1 MTQTAKNFGDA
12 LYELAKDE
20 GLSDRLLEELKGV
33 RDVFRAN
40 PDYTR
45 LLSASNIPLPERLGN
60 LDEAF
65 RGRVHSYLL
74 SFLKLLTER
83 GHIDELRGCY
93 VRFRARWAADNGVL
107 EATAVTA
114 VPLRTAQL
122 DRIGKKLSQLTGERV
137 EMYNRV
143 DPSVLGGVRLEFAGR
158 ELDGTLRQRL
168 SGIEKTLSET
178 VL

>member
-1 MTQTAKNFGDA
+1 MTQIAKNFGDA
-12 LYELAKDE
+12 LYELAKNE

-33 RDVFRAN
+33 RDVFREN
-40 PDYTR
+40 PDYIR
-45 LLSASNIPLPERLGN
+45 LLSASNIPLPERLQN
-60 LDEAF
+60 LDDALG
-65 RGRVHSYLL
+65 GRVHSYLL

-83 GHIDELRGCY
+83 GHIAELRSCY

-114 VPLRTAQL
+114 VPLRAAQL
-122 DRIGKKLSQLTGERV
+122 DRIGKKLGELTGERV
-137 EMYNRV
+137 DMYNRV
-143 DPSVLGGVRLEFAGR
+143 DPSVLGGIRLEFAGR

-168 SGIEKTLSET
+168 DGIEKTLSET